1 MPSFRPP
8 QCTESPKNIK
18 SQPRSISSC
27 PRRKCTES
35 PKNIKSQHRWSK
47 ATLVG
52 SVLNLQRTSN
62 HNKPSQLLCCF
73 VSVLNLQRTSNH
85 NCSGCATIQGLSVLN
100 LQRTSNHNCSVN
112 GHNHAPSV
120 LNLQRTSNHNNEPYA
135 GRRVFSVLNLQR
147 TSNHNYAEVKELN
160 RSVYWISKE
169 HQITTRFQLR
179 QSRWQCTE
187 SPKNIKSQLED
198 YLFGPR
204 WSVLNLQRTSNHNF
218 A

>member
-85 NCSGCATIQGLSVLN
+85 NCSGCATIHGL
-100 LQRTSNHNCSVN
+100 
-112 GHNHAPSV
+112 
-120 LNLQRTSNHNNEPYA
+120 
-135 GRRVFSVLNLQR
+135 
-147 TSNHNYAEVKELN
+147 
-160 RSVYWISKE
+160 VYWISKE
-169 HQITTRFQLR
+169 HQITTVDAYKVGK
-179 QSRWQCTE
+179 WKCTE
-187 SPKNIKSQLED
+187 SPKNIKSQLPCWYGTPLAECTESPKNIKSQPHRLVPFSAHTV
-198 YLFGPR
+198 YWISKEHQITTKPHPLAER
-204 WSVLNLQRTSNHNF
+204 LVVYWISKEHQITTSYVIF
-218 A
+218 RSKT